1 MGEKNNIPQIRF
13 NNFDENWEVKE
24 FKEIFSNL
32 PNNTLSR
39 AELNYQTGLFKNVHY
54 GDVLIKF
61 GELLDVKNDRIPFI
75 SNDAMGNKFKLSKL
89 QNGDII
95 IADTAEDESVGRCTE
110 LINAE
115 NENVVSGLHT
125 IPVRPIQHFA
135 SKYLG
140 YYLNSSSYH
149 DQLLQLMQG
158 IKVLSISK
166 SALKSTVL
174 VYPQEKLEQSKIGT
188 YFQNLDKLI
197 TLQQQKHD
205 KLVTLK
211 KAMLDKMFPKEGADV
226 PEIRFKG
233 FTCEW
238 KEVRLGDLGVF
249 KSNGVDKKSNTNEI
263 PVYLLNYMDVYNRKK
278 INALNYH
285 TLMPVTARSSQLVDN
300 NIQKNDVFFTP
311 SSETSDDIG
320 KVMVIEE
327 SLPHTVYSYH
337 LVRYRPKENCFA
349 PLFPNYGFS
358 CDFVRKQM
366 ILAAQGVQR
375 FVINRNGFEELRVM
389 LPLIE
394 EQSQIS
400 SYFQNLD
407 KLISLHQ
414 QEIQK
419 LKNIKKACLE
429 KMFV

>member
-95 IADTAEDESVGRCTE
+95 IADTAEDESVGKCTE

-174 VYPQEKLEQSKIGT
+174 VYPQEKLEQSQIGT

-233 FTCEW
+233 FTKVWEE
-238 KEVRLGDLGVF
+238 KKIAELGDVVTGSTPSTQEPLYY
-249 KSNGVDKKSNTNEI
+249 SNIGI
-263 PVYLLNYMDVYNRKK
+263 PWVTPTDILDN
-278 INALNYH
+278 ITYH
-285 TLMPVTARSSQLVDN
+285 TAKYLSVKGQRVSRLVPKNTILVTSIAS
-300 NIQKNDVFFTP
+300 
-311 SSETSDDIG
+311 IG
-320 KVMVIEE
+320 KNTILGTLGSFNQQINGLIPDEKICDSYFLFTESVLWSNKMKRSAASGTMQIVNKTEFSELKTFIPTIAEQIEI
-327 SLPHTVYSYH
+327 
-337 LVRYRPKENCFA
+337 
-349 PLFPNYGFS
+349 G
-358 CDFVRKQM
+358 
-366 ILAAQGVQR
+366 
-375 FVINRNGFEELRVM
+375 
-389 LPLIE
+389 
-394 EQSQIS
+394 

>member
-1 MGEKNNIPQIRF
+1 MSEKNNIPQIRF

-233 FTCEW
+233 FTEAW
-238 KEVRLGDLGVF
+238 KEGNLGDLSESFEYGLNAPATPYDGTNKYLRITDIDDVSHNFNKNDLTTPKTNLNLAGKF
-249 KSNGVDKKSNTNEI
+249 KLSSNDILFARTGASVGKSYIYKESDGL
-263 PVYLLNYMDVYNRKK
+263 VYFAGFLIRAIIKSE
-278 INALNYH
+278 INAGFVFQN
-285 TLMPVTARSSQLVDN
+285 TLTERYIKFIRITSQRSGQPGVN
-300 NIQKNDVFFTP
+300 A
-311 SSETSDDIG
+311 
-320 KVMVIEE
+320 IE
-327 SLPHTVYSYH
+327 YS
-337 LVRYRPKENCFA
+337 RYRFMIPTKKEQDKIDIF
-349 PLFPNYGFS
+349 LS
-358 CDFVRKQM
+358 K
-366 ILAAQGVQR
+366 
-375 FVINRNGFEELRVM
+375 
-389 LPLIE
+389 
-394 EQSQIS
+394 
-400 SYFQNLD
+400 LD

>member
-1 MGEKNNIPQIRF
+1 MEEKNNIPKIRF
-13 NNFDENWEVKE
+13 KNFDENWEVKE

-75 SNDAMGNKFKLSKL
+75 SNDTLGNKFKLSKL

-95 IADTAEDESVGRCTE
+95 IADTAEDESVGKCTE

-174 VYPQEKLEQSKIGT
+174 VYPQEKFEQSKIGT

-211 KAMLDKMFPKEGADV
+211 KAMLDKMFPKEGADI
-226 PEIRFKG
+226 PEIRFKDFDENWERTKLNNISDIIG
-233 FTCEW
+233 GGTPSTTFSEYW
-238 KEVRLGDLGVF
+238 NGDIDWYSPTEIG
-249 KSNGVDKKSNTNEI
+249 DKIYATGS
-263 PVYLLNYMDVYNRKK
+263 VKK
-278 INALNYH
+278 ITSLGLENSSAKILPKNKTILFTSRAGIGDMALLSKDGATNQGFQSFVLKNGIDPYFIY
-285 TLMPVTARSSQLVDN
+285 TAGHLIKKYALKHASGSTFLEISGKQLGEMDLL
-300 NIQKNDVFFTP
+300 IP
-311 SSETSDDIG
+311 SE
-320 KVMVIEE
+320 
-327 SLPHTVYSYH
+327 
-337 LVRYRPKENCFA
+337 C
-349 PLFPNYGFS
+349 
-358 CDFVRKQM
+358 
-366 ILAAQGVQR
+366 
-375 FVINRNGFEELRVM
+375 
-389 LPLIE
+389 
-394 EQSQIS
+394 EQSQIG

>member
-1 MGEKNNIPQIRF
+1 MGENNDIPQIRF
-13 NNFDENWEVKE
+13 KEFDENWEGKE
-24 FKEIFSNL
+24 FKEIFSNI

-39 AELNYQTGLFKNVHY
+39 AQLNYQTGLFKNVHY

-75 SNDAMGNKFKLSKL
+75 SNDALGNKFKLSKL

-95 IADTAEDESVGRCTE
+95 IADTAEDESVGKCTE
-110 LINAE
+110 LINVG

-125 IPVRPIQHFA
+125 IPVRPTQHFA

-149 DQLLQLMQG
+149 NQLLQLMQG

-174 VYPQEKLEQSKIGT
+174 VYPPEKLEQSQIGT

-197 TLQQQKHD
+197 ILQQQKHD

-226 PEIRFKG
+226 PEVRFKG
-233 FTCEW
+233 FEGEW
-238 KEVRLGDLGVF
+238 KEKKLGDVTHITTGKLDA
-249 KSNGVDKKSNTNEI
+249 NAMKKEGKYDFYTSGI
-263 PVYLLNYMDVYNRKK
+263 QKYKIDVYAFEGPAITIAGNGATVGYMHFANGLFNAYQRTYVLFDFTENREFLYFEISKVLPLK
-278 INALNYH
+278 IKEE
-285 TLMPVTARSSQLVDN
+285 ARSG
-300 NIQKNDVFFTP
+300 NIPYIVLEMLTDLKIKTP
-311 SSETSDDIG
+311 SL
-320 KVMVIEE
+320 K
-327 SLPHTVYSYH
+327 
-337 LVRYRPKENCFA
+337 
-349 PLFPNYGFS
+349 
-358 CDFVRKQM
+358 
-366 ILAAQGVQR
+366 
-375 FVINRNGFEELRVM
+375 
-389 LPLIE
+389 
-394 EQSQIS
+394 EQSQIGS
-400 SYFQNLD
+400 FFHNLD
-407 KLISLHQ
+407 KLISLQQ